1 MQTPLRIARRYLF
14 SRKSNNAINIITLVC
29 ILGIA
34 IVTAA
39 LILVLSVFNGLTAF
53 IEDQFAAIDP
63 DVKIIAAEGKFFEE
77 DDQLFANL
85 LTLPYVDAVTRTVED
100 RVWLEFFDNQA
111 LGVIKGVESDFNDVN
126 PIDSFIYRG
135 GLRYTPKYG
144 ISQGVFGSEIAAK
157 LSVDMDNSSDHVSIY
172 HVPPD
177 AKLKSVMDAASAI
190 NVERMFPSGYFSVQK
205 AYDEKY
211 VFTQLKFAQKF
222 FGAEGKLSAYE
233 IKTSS
238 TNKVDAVK
246 EQIESIISDEYEV
259 LTWYE
264 QHKTLYRV
272 MRNEKFISYLILVL
286 MLALVSVNIVGSL
299 SMIVIEKRKDVSVLR
314 AMGSSSVMVRQVF
327 FILGLL
333 IGGIGGGIG
342 VIIAALAGFAQQYF
356 ELVQIAGGDT
366 FSVKAFPIELALLD
380 FLLVFLTVI
389 VLSAVASLYPARQ
402 AASVEIVEGLKG

>member
-1 MQTPLRIARRYLF
+1 MQTPIQIARRYLF
-14 SRKSNNAINIITLVC
+14 SSKSKNAINIIIMVC

-39 LILVLSVFNGLTAF
+39 LILVLSVFNGLTAY
-53 IEDQFAAIDP
+53 IEGQFSAIDP
-63 DVKIIAAEGKFFEE
+63 DIKIVAAEGKFFQE
-77 DDQLFANL
+77 DDQLYATL
-85 LTLPYVDAVTRTVED
+85 LTLQDVDAVTRTIED

-111 LGVIKGVESDFNDVN
+111 LGVIKGVEADFHDVN

-135 GLRYTPKYG
+135 GIRQEPKYG
-144 ISQGVFGSEIAAK
+144 IAQGVFGSEIAAR

-177 AKLKSVMDAASAI
+177 ARLKSVLDASTAI

-205 AYDEKY
+205 PYDEKY
-211 VFTQLKFAQKF
+211 VFTHFSFAQKF
-222 FGAEGKLSAYE
+222 FSAENQLSAYE
-233 IKTSS
+233 LKTSS
-238 TNKVDAVK
+238 FKKVDKVK
-246 EQIESIISDEYEV
+246 EKLEVMLGDEYEV

-314 AMGSSSVMVRQVF
+314 AMGSSPGMIRQVF
-327 FILGLL
+327 LILGLF
-333 IGGIGGGIG
+333 IGGIGGGLGVYWAACIG
-342 VIIAALAGFAQQYF
+342 FVQEYYGFIP
-356 ELVQIAGGDT
+356 LPGGDS
-366 FSVKAFPIELALLD
+366 FSVKSIPIELAFLD

-389 VLSAVASLYPARQ
+389 FLSTLASLYPARQ